1 MTPPPPLLSAPC
13 PSSAGCMTTCDY
25 IFLQSC
31 LLAVGKNQVWA
42 GSLDT
47 TIYVINTQTGKGGTR
62 QSCCCCFRFYQRQFI
77 LLMQMLGLGQTPNL
91 SQIEFVKPINFE
103 IRT

>member
-1 MTPPPPLLSAPC
+1 MPVAVSPLKRF
-13 PSSAGCMTTCDY
+13 

-47 TIYVINTQTGKGGTR
+47 TIYVINTLTGKGKAA
-62 QSCCCCFRFYQRQFI
+62 QI
-77 LLMQMLGLGQTPNL
+77 KLLHTLLIANWFASYHMVFLTNL
-91 SQIEFVKPINFE
+91 C
-103 IRT
+103 